1 MTPAALTELL
11 HILARSMAAEMPG
24 ITMKLVRWNDIVDTA
39 MRFYPTCPED
49 GVRECLQSCCPGDPM
64 FDGKSTLAVSLNA
77 NYGWMIP
84 PEQTTGVTPGPDKTC
99 YSTPATAVQV
109 SA

>member
-1 MTPAALTELL
+1 MTPAALTEHL

-39 MRFYPTCPED
+39 LRFYPTCPED

-84 PEQTTGVTPGPDKTC
+84 PEQTTGVTPGPRTRL
-99 YSTPATAVQV
+99 ATAPPLLPPV